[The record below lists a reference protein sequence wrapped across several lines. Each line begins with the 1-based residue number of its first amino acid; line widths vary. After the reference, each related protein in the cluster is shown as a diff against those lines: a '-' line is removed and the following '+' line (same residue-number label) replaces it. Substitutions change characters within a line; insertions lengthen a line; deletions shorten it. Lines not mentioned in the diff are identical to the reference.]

1 MPIQKPKAKYALN
14 RISPR
19 RLSAVARKEFIHL
32 IRDWRSLAL
41 SIAIPVLLI
50 ALFGYALTMDLSDV
64 PTTVW
69 DQSRTAESRELLSL
83 FDGSPY
89 FSLAWRVDNFRA
101 LQACLDDGRAL
112 VALVI
117 PSDFADRIR
126 GRRPVA
132 IQAIV
137 DGADANNGRLALGY
151 VTAIGQIYNRTLVA
165 QRLTGRNRAGTLVP
179 LALEPR
185 AWYNPD
191 LQSRNVIIPGII
203 ALVMVV
209 IAAMLTSVTIAREW
223 ETGTMEQLI
232 STPIRVPELVIGKVI
247 PYFVIGLT
255 DVAIAV
261 AIGRLVFGV
270 PLRGSPG
277 LLFAMA
283 SVFLTGALFLGLL
296 LSIVLKT
303 QVLANQL
310 ALFSNYLPTLL
321 LSGFVFGIHNM
332 PLPIQAITFIIPA
345 RYFIVMLRGIFLKGI
360 GLEILWLNALLLCL
374 YALAMVIL
382 AHKKM
387 TLKLKG

>member
-1 MPIQKPKAKYALN
+1 MRTTNAMN
-14 RISPR
+14 RISLR
-19 RLSAVARKEFIHL
+19 RLLALTRKEFIHL

-89 FSLAWRVDNFRA
+89 FSLDFQVDNFKD
-101 LQACLDDGRAL
+101 LQTQLDDGRAL

-126 GRRPVA
+126 GRRSAA
-132 IQAIV
+132 IQAVV
-137 DGADANNGRLALGY
+137 DGTDANNGRLAMGY
-151 VTAIGQIYNRTLVA
+151 ITAIGQIYNRDVIA
-165 QRLTGRNRAGTLVP
+165 RRLANRGAAGPPVP

-232 STPIRVPELVIGKVI
+232 STPIRVPELVVGKVI
-247 PYFVIGLT
+247 PYFIIGLA

-261 AIGRLVFGV
+261 IIGRLIFDV
-270 PLRGSPG
+270 PLRGSTG

-310 ALFSNYLPTLL
+310 ALFSNYLPTLM

-345 RYFIVMLRGIFLKGI
+345 RYFIAMLRGIFLKGI
-360 GLEILWLNALLLCL
+360 GLEILWLNAVLLCI
-374 YALAMVIL
+374 YALVMVIL